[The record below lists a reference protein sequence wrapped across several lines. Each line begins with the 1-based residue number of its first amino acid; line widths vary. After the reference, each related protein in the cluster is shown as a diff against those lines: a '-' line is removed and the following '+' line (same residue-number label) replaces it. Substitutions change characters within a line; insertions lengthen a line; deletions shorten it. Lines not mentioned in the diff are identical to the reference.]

1 MMCDT
6 FAYHNLWSAIITLII
21 EILHSET
28 RHSEVFREVFVLIE
42 KKDMTSIE
50 LQLERLA
57 V

>member
-6 FAYHNLWSAIITLII
+6 FAYHYLWSAIITMII
-21 EILHSET
+21 EILQSKT
-28 RHSEVFREVFVLIE
+28 RHSEVFREVFVLID
-42 KKDMTSIE
+42 KKGMTNIE